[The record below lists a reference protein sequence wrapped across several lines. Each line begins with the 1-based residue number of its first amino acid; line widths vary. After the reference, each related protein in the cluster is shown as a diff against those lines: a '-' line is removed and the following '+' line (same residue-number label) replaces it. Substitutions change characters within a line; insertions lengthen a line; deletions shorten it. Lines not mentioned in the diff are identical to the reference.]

1 MGSSSEALSL
11 LLAPLLVSPLPLLS
25 HRAGAP
31 KIDPHQRWNEPRGS
45 LRHGQDDPRRVPLR
59 PEAEPLWV

>member
-11 LLAPLLVSPLPLLS
+11 FAPLLVPPLSPLP

-31 KIDPHQRWNEPRGS
+31 KFDPHQRRNEPRGA

-59 PEAEPLWV
+59 PEA